1 MRART
6 GFGLYR
12 RAITSN
18 INECFFGKTTFI
30 KVFLKEFFIVKIFK
44 IVILFAVAA
53 VLVVAAVDLAATQR
67 VPAQT
72 AEPAPSQE
80 KIVTPDDAPEKAVE
94 TFSREPVGWGP
105 GNERNEKNQTVAS
118 ISEQEKYEDL
128 GAYFIFPDDDGKIYL
143 TFDLG
148 YENGYTEKILD
159 SLKANNVKATFF
171 VTMDYVKEA
180 PEIVRRI
187 IDEGHTVGNH
197 TDRHPSMPKVDDE
210 RAKNE
215 IVVLHDYVEENFGYT
230 MKLFRF
236 PMGEFSENS
245 LNIVN
250 ELGYKSIFWSFAYR
264 DWLTDSQPEPS
275 AALKKLTDSLHG
287 GGIFLLHAV
296 SSTNAAIMDE
306 FVKTAKENGYSFELI
321 DERLSLV
328 EKPKSNEAII

>member
-1 MRART
+1 MPSRQFWLCGGRP
-6 GFGLYR
+6 
-12 RAITSN
+12 
-18 INECFFGKTTFI
+18 C
-30 KVFLKEFFIVKIFK
+30 
-44 IVILFAVAA
+44 
-53 VLVVAAVDLAATQR
+53 ATQR
-67 VPAQT
+67 VPRRRRA
-72 AEPAPSQE
+72 APSQE
-80 KIVTPDDAPEKAVE
+80 KIVTPTTPPKGGRA
-94 TFSREPVGWGP
+94 FSREPVGWGP

-197 TDRHPSMPKVDDE
+197 TDRHPSMPKVDEE

-236 PMGEFSENS
+236 PMGNFPK
-245 LNIVN
+245 LANIVN
-250 ELGYKSIFWSFAYR
+250 ELAIRAILEFAYR

-275 AALKKLTDSLHG
+275 AAL
-287 GGIFLLHAV
+287 
-296 SSTNAAIMDE
+296 
-306 FVKTAKENGYSFELI
+306 
-321 DERLSLV
+321 
-328 EKPKSNEAII
+328 